1 MKIFRSLRL
10 LGASCFFFTIFLMSI
25 SGRKVALSLER
36 KDFDLYNTSLFIIE
50 FFILIQCIY
59 VERLSR
65 PGRIEDW

>member
-1 MKIFRSLRL
+1 
-10 LGASCFFFTIFLMSI
+10 MSI